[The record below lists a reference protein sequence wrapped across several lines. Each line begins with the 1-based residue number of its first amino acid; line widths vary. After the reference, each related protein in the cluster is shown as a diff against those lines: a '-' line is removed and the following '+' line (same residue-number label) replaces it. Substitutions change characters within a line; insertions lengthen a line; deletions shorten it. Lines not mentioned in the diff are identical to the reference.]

1 MKNNFKHSIIVLVAA
16 FAIMSCHSE
25 SGNVVDTFNAYQFD
39 STVIEKLPLYDSL
52 AQTIV
57 TNMALFKRN
66 TEAGDD
72 THAFRYMP
80 GETNFNEFSE
90 LPASIEPQLSKILQ
104 TIGPNGITG
113 FDVYK
118 DSSIKMFVRTTTLN
132 TIITTEMLSFFPAD
146 NNVKRREQPFKDS
159 LLNEHWLYWVRFD
172 KEGIF

>member
-1 MKNNFKHSIIVLVAA
+1 MKNDFKHSIILLTVV

-25 SGNVVDTFNAYQFD
+25 SGNVADTYNAYQFD
-39 STVIEKLPLYDSL
+39 SAIIEKLPLYDSL
-52 AQTIV
+52 AKTIV
-57 TNMALFKRN
+57 TNISLFKLN
-66 TEAGDD
+66 TEEGDD

-104 TIGPNGITG
+104 TIGPNGIQG

-132 TIITTEMLSFFPAD
+132 TIITTEILSYFPAG
-146 NNVKRREQPFKDS
+146 NVKRRELPFKDS

-172 KEGIF
+172 KEGMF